1 MAIFL
6 PDDLEYSF
14 LHDTILGETSV
25 AGCSGSVLAAGTF
38 MNSMIHV
45 WDETYELNGQK
56 NFYIMAALMVLAGV
70 INTAG
75 GRALKIASLVS
86 VFVHIVGTIVI
97 VIVVL
102 VGAPTL
108 RSADFVFTKFED
120 RTGYTE
126 YSSASPVFVFLL
138 GLLQSQWSML
148 GYDA

>member
-1 MAIFL
+1 
-6 PDDLEYSF
+6 
-14 LHDTILGETSV
+14 
-25 AGCSGSVLAAGTF
+25 
-38 MNSMIHV
+38 MNSMIYI
-45 WDETYELNGQK
+45 WNENYELDGKK
-56 NFYIMAALMVLAGV
+56 NFYIMAALMILAGV

-86 VFVHIVGTIVI
+86 VFVHIAGTIVI

-108 RSADFVFTKFED
+108 RSADFVFTTFED
-120 RTGYTE
+120 RTGYTTS
-126 YSSASPVFVFLL
+126 SSASPVFVFLL